1 MNLPKSKDEI
11 TLKELQL
18 FAIEKG
24 IKNAEIFRTKDQLVA
39 ALDLIKEQVET
50 PVATINPPISPKEEK
65 ASVKHWENK
74 AEKMRLILEKQ
85 PKVRI
90 LVPLEGK
97 ERQGVIQL
105 FHNPKTNRD
114 EQRIISGAI
123 QPVTLN
129 GYAYYVPKGMYVEVP
144 EQIAKVIQ
152 DKFKQ
157 TSEAGENIRID
168 RIDPETGHPVSEQL
182 S

>member
-1 MNLPKSKDEI
+1 MKLPKTKDEF

-24 IKNAEIFRTKDQLVA
+24 IKNADIFKTKDQLVSA
-39 ALDLIKEQVET
+39 IELIPEPNQV
-50 PVATINPPISPKEEK
+50 PATLSPTISPAEEK
-65 ASVKHWENK
+65 IVSKRWENK
-74 AEKMRLILEKQ
+74 AEKMRLLLEKQ

-97 ERQGVIQL
+97 ERQGVIEL
-105 FHNPKTNRD
+105 VHNPKTNRD
-114 EQRIISGAI
+114 EQHIISGSI

-129 GYAYYVPKGMYVEVP
+129 GYAYYVPKGTYVEVP
-144 EQIAKVIQ
+144 QQIAEVIQ

-168 RIDPETGHPVSEQL
+168 RIDPETNRPVADQL
-182 S
+182 I